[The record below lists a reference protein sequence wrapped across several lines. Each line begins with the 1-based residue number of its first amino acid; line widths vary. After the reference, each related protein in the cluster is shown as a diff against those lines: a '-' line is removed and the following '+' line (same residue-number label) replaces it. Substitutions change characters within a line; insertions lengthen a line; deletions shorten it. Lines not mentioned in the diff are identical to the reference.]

1 MNLLR
6 NQIKSI
12 AFIVRLIPIKRGI
25 AQCKQGIILPFR
37 VEDQWVCLCPHSLYN
52 GCVAGY
58 GQRA

>member
-25 AQCKQGIILPFR
+25 AQYKK
-37 VEDQWVCLCPHSLYN
+37 E
-52 GCVAGY
+52 
-58 GQRA
+58 